1 MTLTISGL
9 DKLSKDISAMS
20 KQIPFAAMRTINDL
34 AFESRLSL
42 NNELKNGMNV
52 RVNTSKAFVVDK
64 AKKTSLSATVRI
76 KNDWHLPS
84 LLHHYKGGDAEQIAT
99 EKAFIGRGYMTAS
112 HSAIPIKRMT
122 KAAYKKVLAGTKRGS
137 GGKMF
142 VVPTKNK
149 DRRTAHLSPGIYNRL
164 KRKVKP
170 LMLFTSEAQYK
181 KRFDMRKTV
190 EKVVNRRASTYFYK
204 HLAEAMRTAR

>member
-1 MTLTISGL
+1 
-9 DKLSKDISAMS
+9 MS
-20 KQIPFAAMRTINDL
+20 KQLPFAMMRTINDL
-34 AFESRLSL
+34 AFDSRLSL
-42 NNELKNGMNV
+42 NAEIKHGLKT
-52 RVNTSKAFVVDK
+52 RVNTSKAYVVDK
-64 AKKTSLSATVRI
+64 AKKTALTATVRM
-76 KNDWHLPS
+76 KDDWHLPS

-99 EKAFIGRGYMTAS
+99 EKVFIGRGYMTAS

-122 KAAYKKVLAGTKRGS
+122 KAAYRKVLAGTKRGS

-142 VVPTKNK
+142 VVPTSNK

-170 LMLFTSEAQYK
+170 LMLFTSEAKYR
-181 KRFDMRKTV
+181 KRFNMNKTV
-190 EKVVNRRASTYFYK
+190 SKVINRRASTYFYK